1 MKKRYILAVLFLL
14 IALVSAGCR
23 NRGNGYDTPST
34 TTSPTTVATTA
45 TAPSTVTTEA
55 PSTQETIDRGN
66 GPLESSSGTNASDG
80 TESTIDTQSAAPR
93 SRMPDSGTDKDR
105 QSSGSG
111 R

>member
-34 TTSPTTVATTA
+34 TTSPTTAATTA
-45 TAPSTVTTEA
+45 TAPSTLMTEA
-55 PSTQETIDRGN
+55 PSTQETVDRGN
-66 GPLESSSGTNASDG
+66 GPLESSSGSDASDG
-80 TESTIDTQSAAPR
+80 TESTTDTQSAAPR
-93 SRMPDSGTDKDR
+93 SRMPDSGTGKDR
-105 QSSGSG
+105 QSSGNG